1 MISAKYNKALIN
13 REFIRGLT
21 DETFSDIY
29 SVQAT
34 IAQNHKGS
42 GELYQFLSR
51 QPYTIVSS
59 VSGIRGE
66 LSYPLK
72 IRYMDMKTDP
82 KTGKPKKNYTPIY
95 NKIVWGFVYGYLYKQ
110 LMYGISQQLNEA
122 IINRLHNAGYKSVS

>member
-1 MISAKYNKALIN
+1 MLSAKYNKALIN
-13 REFIRGLT
+13 REFMRGLA

-29 SVQAT
+29 SVQAN

-51 QPYTIVSS
+51 KPYTIVSTGF
-59 VSGIRGE
+59 GIRGE
-66 LSYPLK
+66 LPYPIK

-82 KTGKPKKNYTPIY
+82 KTGKTKKNYQPIY

-122 IINRLHNAGYKSVS
+122 IINRLQAAGYKMQ